1 MALNANPKRMILTD
15 SEIEARVASA
25 LESIEKLERYID
37 DADFVPATQ
46 QHRGQMILA
55 LFSKA
60 LTVGRAI
67 CALVR
72 AGFGEEAFGMSRT
85 LFDIYFDVRY
95 ISNKNTESRAE
106 KFAMFFTKDIEG
118 WRRIVP
124 RYYPQITMPEAAET
138 KEILQIAENYSNPHD
153 WSGEPHKTRSLAEEP
168 DAYEFDSTGKPT
180 TALFDYEVFYKFTSH
195 FVHSTVCALES
206 HITERGDTFKIRARW
221 KPYSTRKGRLAVF
234 NVLAMISKIFI
245 CGFRAMNYEQPEEIL
260 QEMHVKMQAH

>member
-1 MALNANPKRMILTD
+1 MAVSKNPERTLPTD
-15 SEIEARVASA
+15 PEIEARVVST

-37 DADFVPATQ
+37 DAAFVPATQ
-46 QHRGQMILA
+46 EHRGQIILA

-60 LTVGRAI
+60 LTVGRAV

-72 AGFGEEAFGMSRT
+72 AGFGEEAFGMTRT
-85 LFDIYFDVRY
+85 LFDIYFDVRF
-95 ISNKNTESRAE
+95 ISNRDTEPRAE
-106 KFAMFFTKDIEG
+106 KFAMFFTKDITG
-118 WRRIVP
+118 WRKIIP
-124 RYYPQITMPEAAET
+124 KYYPLIAMPETDET

-168 DAYEFDSTGKPT
+168 DTYEFDSTGKPT

-195 FVHSTVCALES
+195 FVHATVCALES

-221 KPYSTRKGRLAVF
+221 NPYSIRKGRLALF
-234 NVLAMISKIFI
+234 NVLAMTSKIFI
-245 CGFRAMNYEQPEEIL
+245 CGFRALNYDQPDELL

>member
-1 MALNANPKRMILTD
+1 VNANPKRIILMD

-25 LESIEKLERYID
+25 LESIEKLERCID
-37 DADFVPATQ
+37 DADFIPATQ

-118 WRRIVP
+118 WRKIVP
-124 RYYPQITMPEAAET
+124 RYYPQITMPQTAET

-153 WSGEPHKTRSLAEEP
+153 WSGEPHKTSHWPKSRIPTNSIRQGNRQPRCLTMRC
-168 DAYEFDSTGKPT
+168 FTNLLRILSTPQ
-180 TALFDYEVFYKFTSH
+180 Y
-195 FVHSTVCALES
+195 
-206 HITERGDTFKIRARW
+206 ARW
-221 KPYSTRKGRLAVF
+221 KATSPNAV
-234 NVLAMISKIFI
+234 IRSKFGHAGSRTAIEKRVSLSSM
-245 CGFRAMNYEQPEEIL
+245 CSQ
-260 QEMHVKMQAH
+260 

>member
-1 MALNANPKRMILTD
+1 MIVPTD
-15 SEIEARVASA
+15 PEIEARVVST

-37 DADFVPATQ
+37 DAAFVPATQ
-46 QHRGQMILA
+46 QHRGQVILA

-67 CALVR
+67 CSLVR
-72 AGFGEEAFGMSRT
+72 ADFGEEAFGMTRT

-95 ISNKNTESRAE
+95 ISNKNTELRAE

-118 WRRIVP
+118 WRKIVP
-124 RYYPQITMPEAAET
+124 RYYPLLTMPETAGT
-138 KEILQIAENYSNPHD
+138 KEILQIAENYNNPHD

-168 DAYEFDSTGKPT
+168 DTYEFDSAGKPT

-221 KPYSTRKGRLAVF
+221 NPYSVRKGRLAVF
-234 NVLAMISKIFI
+234 NVITMLSKIFI
-245 CGFRAMNYEQPEEIL
+245 CGFRALNYQQPEEIL
-260 QEMHVKMQAH
+260 EEMHIKMKAH